1 LSKQKLSYRC
11 NECGA
16 ISLRWQGRCP
26 ECGAWNSYAKE
37 EVRDKV
43 SRGVASSGESPMLL
57 SKVPT
62 DEAVRFETG
71 SVELDRVLGGGL
83 VPGSLVLL
91 GGDPGIGKSTLLLQ
105 AASHVARNGKKVLYA
120 SAEESSGQIGLRAAR
135 LGIDCERLLVM
146 ANNDVEEIER
156 AIKNFT
162 PELLIADSIQTLY
175 LPSLPGAPGT
185 VSQVRQC
192 ASRFMNLA
200 KMKNITTFLVGHVTK
215 EGSLAGPRVLEHMVD
230 TVLYF
235 EGERFHSFRVL
246 RATKNRFGSTN
257 EIGVFEMNETGL
269 DDVDDLSRFFIEE
282 HSEPVSGSI
291 LVATQEGSRTV
302 VVEVQALVSTSF
314 FPTPQRV
321 CTGIDRQRL
330 TILLAVLEQRAGLP
344 TSGKD
349 VFVNVVGG
357 VRLVEPA
364 SDLGVALAVASAIS
378 DMPIGEGIVAAGE
391 IGLAGEIRRV
401 NHLSRR
407 LNEATKLG
415 LKRFIQP
422 AGNKEECDSTG
433 IETVGVENIAQAIAR
448 VRMNPS
454 E

>member
-1 LSKQKLSYRC
+1 MSKQRLSYRC

-16 ISLRWQGRCP
+16 ISLRWQGRCS
-26 ECGAWNSYAKE
+26 ECGAWNSYAE
-37 EVRDKV
+37 EKA
-43 SRGVASSGESPMLL
+43 RGKAATGSAPIGESPMLL
-57 SKVPT
+57 SKVQT
-62 DEAVRFETG
+62 DEAARFETG
-71 SVELDRVLGGGL
+71 SLELDRVLGGGL

-105 AASHVARNGKKVLYA
+105 AAAHVARNGKKVLYA

-146 ANNDVEEIER
+146 ANNDVEEIEQ
-156 AIKNFT
+156 AAENLA

-192 ASRFMNLA
+192 ASRFMSLA
-200 KMKNITTFLVGHVTK
+200 KVKNITTFLVGHVTK

-257 EIGVFEMNETGL
+257 EIGVFEMNERGL
-269 DDVDDLSRFFIEE
+269 EDVDDLSRFFIEE
-282 HSEPVSGSI
+282 HPKPVSGSI

-378 DMPIGEGIVAAGE
+378 DIPIGEGVVAAGE

-401 NHLSRR
+401 SHLSRR
-407 LNEATKLG
+407 LKEANKLG
-415 LKRFIQP
+415 LKRFIRP
-422 AGNKEECDSTG
+422 AGNREECDPTG
-433 IETVGVENIAQAIAR
+433 IETVGVENIAQAVAR
-448 VRMNPS
+448 IRRNPS
-454 E
+454 K